1 MVKRAKEIKR
11 VYETMDAKSL
21 KENGFRMY
29 NSLTMQIDWLYK
41 EYLKLSYY
49 SNEVTVSKGTW
60 LSQDIQVN

>member
-1 MVKRAKEIKR
+1 
-11 VYETMDAKSL
+11 MDTKSL

-49 SNEVTVSKGTW
+49 SNEVTVSKGVW